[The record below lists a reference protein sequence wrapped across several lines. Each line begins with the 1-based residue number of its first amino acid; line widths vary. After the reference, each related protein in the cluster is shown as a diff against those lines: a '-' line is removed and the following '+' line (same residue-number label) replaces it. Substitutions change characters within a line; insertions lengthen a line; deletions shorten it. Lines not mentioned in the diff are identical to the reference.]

1 MNEGCGNNMNYKEGC
16 KHKFVDVLFFRDIDG
31 NRYFEKGSICCEC
44 LQEVL
49 TLDSEETY
57 TNVLAAATQN

>member
-1 MNEGCGNNMNYKEGC
+1 MNYKEGC

-44 LQEVL
+44 LQEVRKLNSKDTYAKVL
-49 TLDSEETY
+49 TM
-57 TNVLAAATQN
+57 ATQN